1 MQPRD
6 LSTHSVYRA
15 GRGIEE
21 VAREL
26 GMDPDELI
34 KLSSNENPLGP
45 SPAAIEAIHDH
56 ADSVHTYPKTAH
68 ADLIEAIARK
78 WSVEPSQVWL
88 ANGGDGAL
96 DYLSRAFLQPGDRML
111 VSDPGF
117 AYYAMSARYHHGTV
131 ATYPLRKEDDFTQ
144 TAENVLEQYDGDR
157 IVCVT
162 SPHNPSGRELP
173 REELLALAD
182 RTDDSTLILVDEA
195 YGEFSESPSA
205 IELLSKRDDI
215 AVLRTFSKAYG
226 LAGLRLGYLVAPLS
240 WADAYA
246 RVNTPFAA
254 SEIACRAGSAALEDE
269 THVRETVELVR
280 WSRAYMR
287 DHLNTRTW
295 PSAGNFVLAAVDD
308 AGAIANASQERGVI
322 VRDCTSFGLPGCIRI
337 SCGTREQTKRAVA
350 VINEL
355 L

>member
-1 MQPRD
+1 MQPRE
-6 LSTHSVYRA
+6 LSAHSVYRA

-45 SPAAIEAIHDH
+45 SPAATDAIHECADH
-56 ADSVHTYPKTAH
+56 VHTYPKTAH
-68 ADLIEAIARK
+68 SDLIEAIARE
-78 WSVEPSQVWL
+78 WDVEPRQVWL

-96 DYLSRAFLQPGDRML
+96 DYLARAFLEPGDQVL

-131 ATYPLRKEDDFTQ
+131 ATYPLRKSDDFEQ
-144 TAENVLEQYDGDR
+144 TAENILESYDGDR

-173 REELLALAD
+173 REELLTLAD
-182 RTDDSTLILVDEA
+182 RTDDSTLVLVDEA
-195 YGEFSESPSA
+195 YGEFSDSPSA
-205 IELLSKRDDI
+205 IELLSERDDI

-226 LAGLRLGYLVAPLS
+226 LAGLRLGYLVAPTS
-240 WADAYA
+240 WTDAYA

-254 SEIACRAGSAALEDE
+254 SEIACRAGKAALGDDAHLEE
-269 THVRETVELVR
+269 TSKLVA
-280 WSRAYMR
+280 WSRAYMHEQI
-287 DHLNTRTW
+287 DARTW
-295 PSAGNFVLAAVDD
+295 PSAGNFILVEVGDADAV
-308 AGAIANASQERGVI
+308 ATASQEHGVI
-322 VRDCTSFGLPGCIRI
+322 IRDCTSFGLPECVRI
-337 SCGTREQTKRAVA
+337 TCGTREQTKRAVE
-350 VINEL
+350 VINECI
-355 L
+355 